1 MTGFSKRVISWQKKF
16 GRHDL
21 PWQIDPSPYK
31 TFLSE
36 IMLQQ
41 TQVETVKP
49 YFEKFLKKF
58 STVKKLAGAHED
70 SILSLWSGLG
80 YYRRAI
86 NLHRSA
92 KIIQEKH
99 DGMIPN
105 NLDDLLTLPGIG
117 PSTAGAILSL
127 GYDKYGVITDGN
139 VKRLY
144 SRYYQISGDL
154 EKAPYKKKFLD
165 LAKLNMPKTNFSIYS
180 QGVMDLGATVCMKS
194 APKCLECP
202 LRNDCLSFKFNTVSK
217 FPIKIKKLRSHKTKK
232 YYGLVLKKK
241 GSSECYLEKRDR
253 DSFWPGRYCI
263 PLFKSG
269 RALTTFLENDFKG
282 YKKLKNMNTDVQ
294 TFKFSHFLLEISLD
308 YYYVESDDQHFYSRE
323 DINRLGIPN
332 KLKQTIM
339 GL

>member
-31 TFLSE
+31 TLLSE

-49 YFEKFLKKF
+49 YFEKFIKKF
-58 STVKKLAGAHED
+58 STIKKLAGANED

-86 NLHRSA
+86 NLHRAA

-105 NLDDLLTLPGIG
+105 NLDDLLALPGIG

-144 SRYYQISGDL
+144 SRYYQIGGDL
-154 EKAPYKKKFLD
+154 EKAPYKQEFLD

-180 QGVMDLGATVCMKS
+180 QGVMDLGATVCTKS
-194 APKCLECP
+194 APKCIECP
-202 LRNDCLSFKFNTVSK
+202 LSNDCLSFKFNTVSK
-217 FPIKIKKLRSHKTKK
+217 FPIKIKKVRSHKTKK

-269 RALTTFLENDFKG
+269 HALTTFLENDFKG

-308 YYYVESDDQHFYSRE
+308 YYYVERDDQHFYGRE